1 MRVKGLMKYLLSV
14 EEFMEPDGGNLL
26 EEAFSKVD
34 PHRRQ
39 RAEGLRP
46 GRAQA
51 ACLGAGLVLQLA
63 AWELLEPGGAGGAV
77 YSEALGDIDRALGRY
92 SGSAER
98 RIAEETANFCE
109 EEEGGTQRGF
119 ANRGLIRY
127 TVSGLLD
134 RLRDKEPLP
143 LAFRY
148 GEKGKPYFRDYPVY
162 FNLSHSGDYVLCAL
176 AMEEVGADIQ
186 QHRTGSV
193 GRIAARYFSEQ
204 EKAALENRKEGGEEL
219 FFRLWTRKEAYGKLT
234 GEGIAGTM
242 GINLLPEACG
252 TDRGG
257 LRFDKGIEVPEI
269 VLGKS
274 KRIQDGRELVWEEY
288 RIPGYSI
295 SICYKY
301 KTCDYV

>member
-1 MRVKGLMKYLLSV
+1 MTKYLLSI
-14 EEFMEPDGGNLL
+14 EELMGAEGRGLL

-34 PHRRQ
+34 HHRR
-39 RAEGLRP
+39 RKAEGLRL
-46 GRAQA
+46 GRARA
-51 ACLGAGLVLQLA
+51 ACLGAGLLLQLA
-63 AWELLEPGGAGGAV
+63 VWMFPGQRGAGSAV
-77 YSEALGDIDRALGRY
+77 YS
-92 SGSAER
+92 
-98 RIAEETANFCE
+98 
-109 EEEGGTQRGF
+109 
-119 ANRGLIRY
+119 GLIQY

-148 GEKGKPYFRDYPVY
+148 GEKGKPYFRDYPFY

-176 AMEEVGADIQ
+176 STKEVGADVQ
-186 QHRTGSV
+186 QHRAGAG

-204 EKAALENRKEGGEEL
+204 ERAALESCKGGGDEL

-295 SICYKY
+295 SICRHGKAY
-301 KTCDYV
+301 DYV